1 MTPRQRELDTRQ
13 FKASNMRIKKLI
25 EKERELLSD
34 IRGEISLRFL
44 QMKHKTAL
52 KKQRKNDKNIDK

>member
-1 MTPRQRELDTRQ
+1 MTPRQRELDTRH

-34 IRGEISLRFL
+34 IGGEISLRFL
-44 QMKHKTAL
+44 QMKHKTA
-52 KKQRKNDKNIDK
+52 